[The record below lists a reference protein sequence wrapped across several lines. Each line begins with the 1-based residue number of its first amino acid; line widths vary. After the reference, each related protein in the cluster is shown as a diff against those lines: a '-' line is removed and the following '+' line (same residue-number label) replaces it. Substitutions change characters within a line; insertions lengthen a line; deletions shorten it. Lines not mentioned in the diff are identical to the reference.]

1 MLTLARSLRPLLPRR
16 KQSGGSRRRE
26 GRGGL
31 LTGLTMAQPYAFE
44 HLDQV
49 PHEVKT
55 VANVKG
61 GRCPLPQALGVAA
74 VTIARGDLDVWMALE
89 SVRHDRDRAV
99 GEQIDDPARL

>member
-1 MLTLARSLRPLLPRR
+1 
-16 KQSGGSRRRE
+16 
-26 GRGGL
+26 
-31 LTGLTMAQPYAFE
+31 MAQPYAFE